1 MSRRPLLT
9 SRLDSDCGYGRCG
22 GKNRS
27 DGTQRN
33 TVTGFERRKRRGSNH
48 FLVQEIRD
56 LIHRARERSGWRCG
70 WAREDPG
77 RPRCGGVLGALC
89 TGGGAGAESPAPVV
103 GEGNS
108 RTWGGGE
115 PKESPGE
122 SVKVKTT
129 VPGGSEGSPAP
140 RVR

>member
-9 SRLDSDCGYGRCG
+9 SRLDSDRGYGRCG

-33 TVTGFERRKRRGSNH
+33 TLTGFERRKRRGSNH

-89 TGGGAGAESPAPVV
+89 TGGWAGAESPAPGGRGGKFKDTV
-103 GEGNS
+103 GGRGS
-108 RTWGGGE
+108 RR
-115 PKESPGE
+115 SLQ
-122 SVKVKTT
+122 
-129 VPGGSEGSPAP
+129 GSQ
-140 RVR
+140 